1 MNDSITKAD
10 SFYGKSRTQFMSQK
24 DAIKALLDQGYPMT
38 VVWRGLKAQGVFDAK
53 YDQFVAYV
61 RRFIRADQKPKAP
74 GRLSPKPSNSSPGH
88 SHSEHAVKG
97 PRIAFEREEKKIN
110 DWNISTIGK
119 EYLLEPANKS

>member
-1 MNDSITKAD
+1 MDDLIAKAD
-10 SFYGKSRTQFMSQK
+10 SFHGKSRIQFISQK

-53 YDQFVAYV
+53 YDQFAAYV
-61 RRFIRADQKPKAP
+61 RKFIRLDQGNKSQGSHP
-74 GRLSPKPSNSSPGH
+74 PKPSNSSAQH
-88 SHSEHAVKG
+88 SQSEHAAKG

-119 EYLLEPANKS
+119 EYLLEKASD